1 MRYNPSVSFADAS
14 LYTREAFPLRRGF
27 LPQSAQ
33 SADSPLLVE
42 EAFPLQ
48 REWADEGIGPYKFY
62 FRNLQISCIVEY
74 YPFNVCF
81 AFHSASRS
89 A

>member
-1 MRYNPSVSFADAS
+1 MFRSTLQGRTGS
-14 LYTREAFPLRRGF
+14 
-27 LPQSAQ
+27 SAPTAAKVNFK
-33 SADSPLLVE
+33 SCK
-42 EAFPLQ
+42 
-48 REWADEGIGPYKFY
+48 RADEGIGPYKFY
-62 FRNLQISCIVEY
+62 FRNLQISSIVEY

>member
-1 MRYNPSVSFADAS
+1 MRPSKQSKTEDKHILSISQTVQERVGAD
-14 LYTREAFPLRRGF
+14 
-27 LPQSAQ
+27 
-33 SADSPLLVE
+33 DSVRPLLRFCAALLV
-42 EAFPLQ
+42 
-48 REWADEGIGPYKFY
+48 GPYKFY

>member
-1 MRYNPSVSFADAS
+1 MKTPALF
-14 LYTREAFPLRRGF
+14 REQRGGF
-27 LPQSAQ
+27 IFRCSAAPTAAKVNFK
-33 SADSPLLVE
+33 SCK
-42 EAFPLQ
+42 
-48 REWADEGIGPYKFY
+48 RADEGIGPYKFY
-62 FRNLQISCIVEY
+62 FRNLQILCVVEY